1 MVITETRRDD
11 SSWIVEGE
19 LTDRSALSDELADFC
34 AQYPIYHV
42 KKAQESL
49 EVAGIQTEGKMI
61 KFPVLTITLTVNLT
75 AANLGLTLYVQKSW
89 AVKCCRISFSKVVV
103 LKGRESNL
111 FSANS

>member
-1 MVITETRRDD
+1 MVITETRRVDTV
-11 SSWIVEGE
+11 WIVNGE

-49 EVAGIQTEGKMI
+49 EVTGIQTEGKMI
-61 KFPVLTITLTVNLT
+61 KFSALTINIAFSTK

-89 AVKCCRISFSKVVV
+89 AVKCCQIKQFFKSTCFF
-103 LKGRESNL
+103 L
-111 FSANS
+111 F